1 MKIIL
6 DGELYLFKVERREN
20 MANVQYVLR
29 ALVIF
34 DVELR

>member
-1 MKIIL
+1 MKTIL
-6 DGELYLFKVERREN
+6 VGALDLFKIQIREN

-34 DVELR
+34 DVEHR

>member
-6 DGELYLFKVERREN
+6 GGALDLFKLEKRKN